1 MIENI
6 EIIDIKFGYSC
17 NNNCIH
23 CVIAGHRERLRKE
36 GKPIDRT
43 TEEIKKHLKEAK
55 EMGAS
60 SVVFTGGEVTI
71 RPDFLELLKF
81 AKDLGLGI
89 SLQTNGRRFCDE
101 KFAKKTLE
109 IAPQMHFEI
118 AIHSNKKENHDKITR
133 VHGSFDQTIKGIK
146 NLISLGTNRLNFK
159 VVISRLN
166 FKDLPEIIRLAKNFG
181 IRQVDIAFPHG
192 MGNALKYWFKIVP
205 RYSEIKDFV
214 IEAAKLGKENGIKVT
229 YEAIP
234 FCFLEGFEDT
244 VSELHYLKMYI
255 EEKTS
260 LLRQVGDPEMD
271 WQKER
276 ILIKSKAKQC
286 KDCKFFNICE
296 GVWKEYIE
304 LYGSEEFK
312 PVGGKKIQSIEEI
325 KEFYYGLK

>member
-1 MIENI
+1 MTKKV
-6 EIIDIKFGYSC
+6 EIVDIKFGYSC

-55 EMGAS
+55 ELGAN

-81 AKDLGLGI
+81 AKNLGLVI
-89 SLQTNGRRFCDE
+89 SLQTNGRAFHSE
-101 KFAKKTLE
+101 KFTKKTLD
-109 IAPQMHFEI
+109 IAPDMHLEI
-118 AIHSNKKENHDKITR
+118 AIHSDKKENHDKITR
-133 VHGSFDQTIKGIK
+133 VKGSFDQTIKGIK
-146 NLISLGTNRLNFK
+146 NLTNLGTERLNFK

-166 FKDLPEIIRLAKNFG
+166 FRDLPEIVKLAKSFG

-205 RYSEIKDFV
+205 RYTEIEDFV
-214 IEAAKLGKENGIKVT
+214 IEAAKFRKENGVKVT

-234 FCFLEGFEDT
+234 FCFLTGYENC
-244 VSELHYLKMYI
+244 VSELHYLRMYL
-255 EEKTS
+255 EGKTS

-271 WQKER
+271 WQKDR

-296 GVWKEYIE
+296 GVWREYIE
-304 LYGSEEFK
+304 LYGSDEFK
-312 PVGGKKIQSIEEI
+312 PIKGKKIETLKEI
-325 KEFYYGLK
+325 KEILGDYL